1 MEGVAEAC
9 RSNEGGGVNIG
20 EGETEHVGE
29 GETEHV
35 VK

>member
-9 RSNEGGGVNIG
+9 RSNEGGVN
-20 EGETEHVGE
+20 VGE

-35 VK
+35 VEGETEHVVK